1 MASPKVTVLI
11 VTYNRP
17 KLIGKAIESA
27 LTQTLGEWELLIV
40 DDSADNATAE
50 SVAPYCAADAR
61 IRYIHRTVRGTIA
74 QASNAGLKEAKGE
87 YVAILDDDDRWLDEK
102 KLEKQ
107 VAFLDTHAD
116 YVGCGGG
123 IVAVDAA
130 GAEKFRTLKPLTD
143 EAIRRRAL
151 YANPMA
157 NATTMFRREAAVRAG
172 IYDETIRQFAD
183 WDFWLKL
190 GLCGKLCNFPEYFT
204 TYTMWEQGSSF
215 SKQREAARAAFRIVH
230 RYRRQY
236 PRYLLGLGFAVS
248 YFAYAYVPAWLKRF
262 LNAPLSRL
270 KKALFSR

>member
-1 MASPKVTVLI
+1 V
-11 VTYNRP
+11 
-17 KLIGKAIESA
+17 
-27 LTQTLGEWELLIV
+27 V
-40 DDSADNATAE
+40 DDSADNATAD
-50 SVAPYCAADAR
+50 ATKPLCAADAR
-61 IRYIHRTVRGTIA
+61 IRYMHRLVRGTIA
-74 QASNAGLKEAKGE
+74 QASNAGMREAKGE
-87 YVAILDDDDRWLDEK
+87 YVAILDDDDRWLDVK

-107 VAFLDTHAD
+107 IAFLDAHAD

-130 GAEKFRTLKPLTD
+130 GAEKFRTFKPETD

-172 IYDETIRQFAD
+172 PHTVPDGVGVGPYDETIQQFAD

-190 GLCGKLCNFPEYFT
+190 GTMGKLCNFPEYFT

-236 PRYLLGLGFAVS
+236 PRYLFGLGFAVA
-248 YFAYAYVPAWLKRF
+248 YFTYAYVPAWLKKF

-270 KKALFSR
+270 KKALFSK